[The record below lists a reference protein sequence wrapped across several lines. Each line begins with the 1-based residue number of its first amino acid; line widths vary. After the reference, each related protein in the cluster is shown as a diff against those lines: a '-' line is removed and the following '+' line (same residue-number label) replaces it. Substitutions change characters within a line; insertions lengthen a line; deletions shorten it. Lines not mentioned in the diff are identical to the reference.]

1 MRDAPDTLR
10 IWPSNSRGAVGLL
23 QPRSHEDTSARAD
36 GLACAAGAASR
47 TSRAVH
53 MRARRNIASPKR
65 ASARRVAANARAGAQ
80 VIWYSGP
87 SPPSGGV
94 RRPPLA
100 VIAPHCTQFD
110 GLTIRSTG
118 PLSGASSGTS

>member
-1 MRDAPDTLR
+1 MSGRGGREARDEERGDERESAHETAINAHGPPELR
-10 IWPSNSRGAVGLL
+10 AALTETFN
-23 QPRSHEDTSARAD
+23 PRE
-36 GLACAAGAASR
+36 
-47 TSRAVH
+47 
-53 MRARRNIASPKR
+53 
-65 ASARRVAANARAGAQ
+65 RVLPLIEGQ

-110 GLTIRSTG
+110 GLTIRSTW
-118 PLSGASSGTS
+118 PFSGASSGIS